1 MDAENQK
8 KEKLK
13 WKQILFLASLVLGI
27 FFLLLKLFPDYYE
40 LIVFGLYSIPSHML
54 ISPFPHEPALLYTAK
69 YYSPTAISIAGTIG
83 CCLAGIFDYWLLIPL
98 LNHDVVRPKFEDK
111 PLFRKSLAFFK
122 KSPFWLLVIAA
133 YTPIPFYP
141 FKFLSIAGKYPIW
154 KYEAALIVG
163 RTPRYFTLAL
173 LGYALQPP
181 TWTLIALFMVL
192 ILLPVANR
200 LYARWKK
207 KSAVLP
213 KHSERTLT
221 EDSELLLANYD
232 NLTTVPDSSGEFPAK

>member
-1 MDAENQK
+1 MGIEYQK

-13 WKQILFLASLVLGI
+13 WKYILLLASLVLGI
-27 FFLLLKLFPDYYE
+27 FFLLIKLFPADYE
-40 LIVFGLYSIPSHML
+40 LIIFGLYSVPSHML

-98 LNHDVVRPKFEDK
+98 INHDMVRPKFENK
-111 PLFRKSLAFFK
+111 PLFRKALAFFK

-133 YTPIPFYP
+133 YTPVPFYP

-163 RTPRYFTLAL
+163 RTPRYFTLAW
-173 LGYALQPP
+173 LGYVLQPP
-181 TWTLIALFMVL
+181 TWTLIALFAIL
-192 ILLPVANR
+192 IFLPVSNR
-200 LYARWKK
+200 LYSRFKK
-207 KSAVLP
+207 KANASAKQSGKNLP
-213 KHSERTLT
+213 
-221 EDSELLLANYD
+221 EDSEFLLTNYEDLA
-232 NLTTVPDSSGEFPAK
+232 PAPGSSRQSAAE